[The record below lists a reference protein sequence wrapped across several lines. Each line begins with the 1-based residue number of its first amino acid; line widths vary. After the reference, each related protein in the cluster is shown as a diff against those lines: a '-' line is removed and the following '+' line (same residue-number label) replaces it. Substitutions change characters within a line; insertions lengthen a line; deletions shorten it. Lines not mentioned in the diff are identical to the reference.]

1 MTSNLFHTLLR
12 GAALG
17 VALTA
22 LCSAQEFDLLLK
34 GGHVV
39 DGKNKLSAVR
49 DVGIKDGKIAL
60 VAPSI
65 EAARALKAVDVA
77 GLYVAPGL
85 IDIHVHVYAGAAKG
99 ELAGGLSSLI
109 PDQGVRRKSDLN
121 QIGPNRLKRGA
132 RHKSNEGISMED
144 AIPGLHKNS

>member
-85 IDIHVHVYAGAAKG
+85 IDIHVHVYAGTG
-99 ELAGGLSSLI
+99 ERGSYAGDNSI
-109 PDQGVRRKSDLN
+109 YPDGFTYRAGVTTVVE
-121 QIGPNRLKRGA
+121 IGRA
-132 RHKSNEGISMED
+132 HV
-144 AIPGLHKNS
+144 